1 MKHGFDGLLEFLA
14 LLRQKGITFR
24 LEQQRDDAIMI
35 SFALIG
41 LRVEVEWFADE
52 VEFSYF
58 TGDESVSADE
68 SDLLQLIEKHWS

>member
-1 MKHGFDGLLEFLA
+1 
-14 LLRQKGITFR
+14 
-24 LEQQRDDAIMI
+24 MI